1 MFVAVQFQDLLFYD
15 SHSCTCAML
24 WKRPNFTCNEAD
36 VLFLVAWDY
45 LPWYKTGEHTPG
57 QWRSCCFDRLW
68 SEQGIL
74 GSKLGKCLLL
84 RSMPVCVFLNMTGAY
99 KQDKNRTQAP
109 VFVFWIIVVTSY
121 FLWQGERAYSF
132 CGTIEYMAPEVV
144 KGGSRGHDKVFIAVT
159 LYVRNLT

>member
-109 VFVFWIIVVTSY
+109 VFVFWIINCRHVVFPLAGRESVLV
-121 FLWQGERAYSF
+121 LWNHR
-132 CGTIEYMAPEVV
+132 VH
-144 KGGSRGHDKVFIAVT
+144 GSRGCQ
-159 LYVRNLT
+159 RWQSWPW